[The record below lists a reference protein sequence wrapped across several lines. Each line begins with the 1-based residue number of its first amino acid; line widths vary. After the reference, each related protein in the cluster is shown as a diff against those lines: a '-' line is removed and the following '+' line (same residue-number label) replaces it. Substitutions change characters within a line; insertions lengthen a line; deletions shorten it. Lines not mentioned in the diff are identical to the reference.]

1 VDDDW
6 TTVCP
11 DPGQVKAVAREL
23 LALARDPRDVRTD
36 SNGNEFRIPPYLSE
50 LYAAPAP
57 VQEPAKPPA
66 PKRARRSKTED
77 DE

>member
-36 SNGNEFRIPPYLSE
+36 SNGNEFRIPPYLAE
-50 LYAAPAP
+50 LYMVPG
-57 VQEPAKPPA
+57 KPPA